1 MFLQSLPAASVSPLT
16 YALPL
21 SGAATSFFLPKLAEQ
36 GFGVP
41 VRQIDGN
48 YWPAFQ
54 RRIDA
59 ILGHKEAARHLLQHH
74 PSLLKSLRQEH
85 NPRVAGIAPQ
95 NGAVRS
101 DYESDPAT
109 CEALLSL
116 LALKELYDLEGIGL
130 DFADGRR
137 VKLDHNDTAY
147 LKLLYGLEH
156 MGAVDGIVYEY
167 DVFRAGQ
174 VPEHEDVRRIC
185 ISAGWISLVSK
196 SVSLTELEI
205 LQTLDRGQRFDGD
218 AGPLHDFF
226 AEAFRLGDPKKIKGI
241 RRQAATFVTPF
252 PRGRSHPVAS
262 KTVIEAI

>member
-1 MFLQSLPAASVSPLT
+1 MFLHSLPSVSVSPLT

-36 GFGVP
+36 GFGVA

-48 YWPAFQ
+48 YWPALQ

-59 ILGHKEAARHLLQHH
+59 LLGHKEASRHLLHH
-74 PSLLKSLRQEH
+74 QPPLLKALRQEH
-85 NPRVAGIAPQ
+85 NPRVAKIVPR

-101 DYESDPAT
+101 DYESDPRT
-109 CEALLSL
+109 LDALLSL
-116 LALKELYDLEGIGL
+116 LVLKELSDLESLGL

-137 VKLDHNDTAY
+137 VKIDQNDMAY

-156 MGAVDGIVYEY
+156 MGAIDGIVYEY

-174 VPEHEDVRRIC
+174 VPEHEDVRRIFV
-185 ISAGWISLVSK
+185 SAGWISLVSK

-205 LQTLDRGQRFDGD
+205 LKMLDHGQRFDGD

-226 AEAFRLGDPKKIKGI
+226 AEAYRLGDPKKMKGL
-241 RRQAATFVTPF
+241 RAQAATFVTPF
-252 PRGRSHPVAS
+252 PPGRNHPVAS
-262 KTVIEAI
+262 KTVVEAV